1 MSDLQQKHSSSY
13 VLALFF
19 LLLRP
24 DRLIKTFVVDR

>member
-13 VLALFF
+13 VLALF